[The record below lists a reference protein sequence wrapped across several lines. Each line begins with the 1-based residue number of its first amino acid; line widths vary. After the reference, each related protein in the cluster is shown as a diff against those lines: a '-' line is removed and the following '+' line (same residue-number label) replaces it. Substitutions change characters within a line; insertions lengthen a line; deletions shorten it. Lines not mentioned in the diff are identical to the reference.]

1 MRKILGTHLGHSAL
15 CQMITLLK
23 DPKYSGKPT
32 LLRGA
37 IFNTSMGMW
46 GGQKV
51 SSLNTT
57 ACTVLPAFM
66 EVSLFSDKKAIIY
79 NHYCDINLGNKT
91 WTCDRNL

>member
-15 CQMITLLK
+15 CQMIMLLK

-51 SSLNTT
+51 ASLNTT

-66 EVSLFSDKKAIIY
+66 EVGYTLEKLSQFNKQII
-79 NHYCDINLGNKT
+79 LGNQT
-91 WTCDRNL
+91 WTCYRNL

>member
-1 MRKILGTHLGHSAL
+1 MFSFLFIQIMRKILGTHLGHSAL

-23 DPKYSGKPT
+23 DHKYAGNAN

-51 SSLNTT
+51 STLNTT

-66 EVSLFSDKKAIIY
+66 EVG
-79 NHYCDINLGNKT
+79 CRRT
-91 WTCDRNL
+91 

>member
-1 MRKILGTHLGHSAL
+1 
-15 CQMITLLK
+15 MITLLK
-23 DPKYSGKPT
+23 DHKYAGKPT

-66 EVSLFSDKKAIIY
+66 EVGFILVKTELAVSNHLII
-79 NHYCDINLGNKT
+79 LGN
-91 WTCDRNL
+91 